1 MMNKS
6 IITIE
11 EMRQLLISA
20 SDQIIDGEPMLT
32 KLDLQIGDG
41 DHGIGMK
48 AGFSALK
55 TMLKETNFDDFY
67 SFFRES
73 GITLLRQMGGAS
85 GVIFCTMFI
94 GGIDIL
100 KGKTELTASELAE
113 FFSAGCSEIRRRGK
127 AKPGQKTMVDAL
139 QPAADAMTEAA
150 AAGDGI
156 CEVLRAGMDASEAGA
171 EASAQMMPGIGRSRH
186 FESAALN
193 IPDPGAVSVSLIFK
207 GIYIRYAELMRS
219 GM

>member
-1 MMNKS
+1 MMGKS
-6 IITIE
+6 LISIE
-11 EMRQLLISA
+11 EMRELLVGA
-20 SDQIIDGEPMLT
+20 SDQIIEGEPMLT

-55 TMLKETNFDDFY
+55 AMLGKEKFEDFY

-94 GGIDIL
+94 GGIDSL
-100 KGKTELTASELAE
+100 KGKTELNASELAE

-139 QPAADAMTEAA
+139 QPAVEAMSEAA
-150 AAGDGI
+150 AAGAEI
-156 CEVLRAGMDASEAGA
+156 REVLCAGMNASEAGA
-171 EASAQMMPGIGRSRH
+171 KESAEMMPGIGRSRH

-207 GIYIRYAELMRS
+207 GIYIRYAEMCS